1 LIIFKPL
8 YFDITIFSLSKMF
21 YKENP
26 AQISTGFFDRSKI
39 LRIYKSFDMFKTLWM
54 LILLSNHR
62 QSIVNARLASGEA
75 LHCNGLHTKAKKA

>member
-1 LIIFKPL
+1 
-8 YFDITIFSLSKMF
+8 MF